1 MFATGILVD
10 GGRAAEVGN
19 DQLGKKFSKVNIVKI
34 HFLPAIRFHSSS
46 LASVSCGR
54 FYRPPFSLSLF
65 FNSFLRLLHPRPNTI
80 IPATR
85 IRKR

>member
-1 MFATGILVD
+1 MD

-46 LASVSCGR
+46 LASVS
-54 FYRPPFSLSLF
+54 FVFAALPSLF
-65 FNSFLRLLHPRPNTI
+65 LSFLTLFYVSS
-80 IPATR
+80 TR
-85 IRKR
+85 ARIQ